1 MHLSYIIYNR
11 SYVCLFLTCFT
22 QYGNLWSCPRC
33 CKWHYFSLFCVW
45 AVLRGAQGTCSAYVL
60 WLMLACVVSESWLLW
75 AVLPEHWGVNVY
87 LLRYAFV
94 HVHHQEWDCW
104 PYGDPIFSFFVEHLY
119 FLHSDCTSFHSRQ
132 RCRRVPAFCWRVLPY
147 TRGSPGIASGKEP
160 ACQRRGHKWCG
171 FSPWVGGS
179 PGEGNGDSLQFSCL
193 ETPMDR
199 GARWATVLRGQDWS
213 DWAWLAPIRS
223 CCPSG

>member
-1 MHLSYIIYNR
+1 MALFQPFLCLSR
-11 SYVCLFLTCFT
+11 A
-22 QYGNLWSCPRC
+22 PRC
-33 CKWHYFSLFCVW
+33 TGHVFCICSLADACLRRLRVLAFMSSAAWTLGCERVSSQIRICPCPPPGVGLLAVW
-45 AVLRGAQGTCSAYVL
+45 WSHFQ
-60 WLMLACVVSESWLLW
+60 
-75 AVLPEHWGVNVY
+75 
-87 LLRYAFV
+87 
-94 HVHHQEWDCW
+94 
-104 PYGDPIFSFFVEHLY
+104 FFVEHLY

-132 RCRRVPAFCWRVLPY
+132 RCRRAPAFCWRVLPY

-179 PGEGNGDSLQFSCL
+179 PGEGDGDSLQFSCL

-223 CCPSG
+223 CCPSR